1 MKTHHLFIVSL
12 LVVVALGFAQAVTK
26 NTSRELPNIVYDD
39 SPLDRSNNHLI
50 TSYADIL
57 DTVTPAV
64 VSVSTSKL
72 LQGERYDLPPQF
84 QDDPFLRRFFGGSD
98 SPDDKPKSEG
108 LGSGVI
114 VSKDGYIITNNH
126 VIENVDAVSV
136 RLKDGRV
143 FEAEIVGADSK
154 TDVAILKIDGEGLP
168 TLPLADSEQARVGDI
183 VFAVGNPLRVGQTVT
198 QGIVSATNRTSL
210 SLIEGEGYENFL
222 QTDASINP
230 GNSGGPLVDAEG
242 RILGINT
249 AILSQSGGSIGIGFA
264 IPSNMA
270 KNVMISLIQT
280 GEVSRGYL
288 GVSIGDLDSEL
299 AEEFGTNSTNGAVI
313 TQVYPN
319 TPADDAGLLVYDVI
333 TAVNGHEITSR
344 LDLRLQISQITPG
357 AEIKL
362 DLIRDGDK
370 LQLPVILAN
379 LSEAEV
385 AEDNSSEPI
394 ELLPG
399 VSLME
404 MTDALREE
412 FRIGQTVQGLVV
424 SAVSS
429 DSDYSEDLKAG
440 MVIMGINR
448 KKVETLGETSEFLTP
463 GKNLL
468 YVYFEGRNNFLVV
481 RKD

>member
-1 MKTHHLFIVSL
+1 
-12 LVVVALGFAQAVTK
+12 
-26 NTSRELPNIVYDD
+26 
-39 SPLDRSNNHLI
+39 
-50 TSYADIL
+50 
-57 DTVTPAV
+57 
-64 VSVSTSKL
+64 
-72 LQGERYDLPPQF
+72 
-84 QDDPFLRRFFGGSD
+84 
-98 SPDDKPKSEG
+98 
-108 LGSGVI
+108 
-114 VSKDGYIITNNH
+114 
-126 VIENVDAVSV
+126 
-136 RLKDGRV
+136 
-143 FEAEIVGADSK
+143 
-154 TDVAILKIDGEGLP
+154 
-168 TLPLADSEQARVGDI
+168 
-183 VFAVGNPLRVGQTVT
+183 
-198 QGIVSATNRTSL
+198 
-210 SLIEGEGYENFL
+210 
-222 QTDASINP
+222 
-230 GNSGGPLVDAEG
+230 
-242 RILGINT
+242 
-249 AILSQSGGSIGIGFA
+249 
-264 IPSNMA
+264 MA

-412 FRIGQTVQGLVV
+412 SRIGQTVQGLVV

-448 KKVETLGETSEFLTP
+448 KKVETLGEASEFLTP